1 MKLMTGTQQNFTTRI
16 SISPQELGGR
26 GKVCRSLFS
35 LLSVASNDGR
45 YQLNQTSTQLLNC
58 LGNIFVYLFVLL
70 RPSLAQDLWV
80 DSSTNF

>member
-26 GKVCRSLFS
+26 GQVWRSLAS

-45 YQLNQTSTQLLNC
+45 YQLNPTSTQLLNC
-58 LGNIFVYLFVLL
+58 LGKYFCLFVCFVETFLGPGL
-70 RPSLAQDLWV
+70 V
-80 DSSTNF
+80 G

>member
-26 GKVCRSLFS
+26 GKVCSSLFS

-45 YQLNQTSTQLLNC
+45 YQLNPTSTQLLNC
-58 LGNIFVYLFVLL
+58 LGNIFVCLFVLL